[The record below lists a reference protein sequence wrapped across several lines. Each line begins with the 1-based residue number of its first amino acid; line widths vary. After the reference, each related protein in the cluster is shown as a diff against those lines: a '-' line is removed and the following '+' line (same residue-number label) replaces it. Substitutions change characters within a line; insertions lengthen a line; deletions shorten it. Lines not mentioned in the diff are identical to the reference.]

1 MLAELLAAEGVDP
14 VLVEPN
20 PLRRTVAADRGLRAV
35 ASLEETG
42 PPADVL
48 IDCAGVAG
56 AIAAMLARIAS
67 HGLYLSVGYAAVPEL
82 DLAIVARRE
91 LTIRGIRSGTRADL
105 ARVLQL
111 AADGTIRPPDCR
123 NCPLQRRPAAFR
135 AARQI
140 PATGS
145 TGTRRRCPVS
155 AVCRRRNSSPR
166 CA

>member
-1 MLAELLAAEGVDP
+1 MVAGAGPVGLVLAELLAAEGVDP

-111 AADGTIRPPDCR
+111 AADGTIRPPDCQTWDLADINDALAELR
-123 NCPLQRRPAAFR
+123 GGRLAGKAVITVAAGQ
-135 AARQI
+135 A
-140 PATGS
+140 G
-145 TGTRRRCPVS
+145 
-155 AVCRRRNSSPR
+155 
-166 CA
+166 